1 MLEIKEGKLIFHYD
15 AEEVWIE
22 PWGPDALRVRATKE
36 DTMPEENWALRD
48 MAAVN
53 SDIAYTDQGARIVN
67 GKIRAEITKLGKIMI
82 YHSDGRLLLEEYW
95 RNRRDILD
103 GKCSAIEVEARE
115 FKPIVGGDY
124 HLTMR
129 FESVDAEEKIY
140 GMGQYGTKWSYLT
153 AFAVVTI
160 IPVAM
165 IFIFM
170 QKYIVS
176 GMTSGAVKG

>member
-22 PWGPDALRVRATKE
+22 PWGPDALRIRATKE

-82 YHSDGRLLLEEYW
+82 YHADGRLLLEEIG
-95 RNRRDILD
+95 RAS
-103 GKCSAIEVEARE
+103 CRE
-115 FKPIVGGDY
+115 RVY
-124 HLTMR
+124 VL
-129 FESVDAEEKIY
+129 V
-140 GMGQYGTKWSYLT
+140 
-153 AFAVVTI
+153 
-160 IPVAM
+160 
-165 IFIFM
+165 
-170 QKYIVS
+170 
-176 GMTSGAVKG
+176 